1 MRQKWC
7 ELVAKVCFWLLR
19 KCGCRVPVVRP
30 VNITPMDMQRV
41 RAQEMITYERMVEFA
56 CTAKPDWFKDEI
68 KRRVRET
75 MAFKLADM
83 CDVREE
89 TTPTGLKFTCDM
101 LACNYPITPEP

>member
-1 MRQKWC
+1 MKRIINILLW
-7 ELVAKVCFWLLR
+7 ALR
-19 KCGCRVPVVRP
+19 KAGYQIPVIKPVV
-30 VNITPMDMQRV
+30 VAFKDLQRV
-41 RAQEMITYERMVEFA
+41 RAQEMIGYERMADFT
-56 CTAKPDWFKDEI
+56 CTAEPDWLKDKI

-89 TTPTGLKFTCDM
+89 ATPTGLKFTCDM